1 MNNIENL
8 ADIIK
13 ESNYIVFFTG
23 AGASTDSGIA
33 DFISYC

>member
-1 MNNIENL
+1 MVNFENL
-8 ADIIK
+8 ANIIK
-13 ESNYIVFFTG
+13 ESNYIIFFTG